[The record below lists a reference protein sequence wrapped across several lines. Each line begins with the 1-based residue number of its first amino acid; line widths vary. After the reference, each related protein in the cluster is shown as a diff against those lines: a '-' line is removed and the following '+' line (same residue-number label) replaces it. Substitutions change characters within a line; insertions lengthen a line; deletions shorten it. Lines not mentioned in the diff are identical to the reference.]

1 MSFRRGTGGYFQ
13 KPVEEG
19 KEYDVQIT
27 DTSRRGEGVAKI
39 ERFIIFVP
47 GTKQGDNVRVKIT
60 RVTPRYAT
68 GVVVNPQGSD
78 ESPKEE

>member
-1 MSFRRGTGGYFQ
+1 MSYRRNTGSFFE

-39 ERFIIFVP
+39 ERFIVFVP
-47 GTKQGDNVRVKIT
+47 GTKQGDKVKIKVT
-60 RVTPRYAT
+60 KVTPRYAT
-68 GVVVNPQGSD
+68 GVVVKPE
-78 ESPKEE
+78 ESNESSKEE

>member
-1 MSFRRGTGGYFQ
+1 Q

-39 ERFIIFVP
+39 QRFVIFVP
-47 GTKQGDNVRVKIT
+47 GTKQGDNVRIKIT
-60 RVTPRYAT
+60 KVTPRYAT
-68 GVVVNPQGSD
+68 GVVVKEGS
-78 ESPKEE
+78 EEKEE

>member
-1 MSFRRGTGGYFQ
+1 MSYRRSGGSFFE

-19 KEYDVQIT
+19 KEYDVEIT

-39 ERFIIFVP
+39 ERFIVFVP
-47 GTKQGDNVRVKIT
+47 GTKQGDKVKIKVT

-68 GVVVNPQGSD
+68 AVVVKPEGSSD
-78 ESPKEE
+78 QSEE

>member
-1 MSFRRGTGGYFQ
+1 VSYGDNAGSFFQ

-39 ERFIIFVP
+39 QRFVIFVP
-47 GTKQGDNVRVKIT
+47 GTKQGDNVRIKIT
-60 RVTPRYAT
+60 KVTPRYAT
-68 GVVVNPQGSD
+68 GVVVKPEGS
-78 ESPKEE
+78 EEKQE

>member
-1 MSFRRGTGGYFQ
+1 VSYGDNAGSFFQ

-39 ERFIIFVP
+39 QRFVIFVP

-60 RVTPRYAT
+60 KVTPRYAT
-68 GVVVNPQGSD
+68 GVVVKEGSD
-78 ESPKEE
+78 EKEE